1 MESIILSALNRYLEQ
16 DKERASQLSQ
26 IKGKV
31 IRILV
36 REIKLDLLIK
46 VQESYFEE
54 VHQED
59 TLADVEI
66 DLSLKVLPDFL
77 LGTDPDTLIK
87 NGVIE
92 IKGDTHIASVMQ
104 NTLKEIEI
112 DWEEIISKYTGDA
125 VAYQLGKGARA
136 LHTFGDRLRD
146 NMRQDLRDYLQDNV
160 QVSVTQD
167 EVDQFIKDVDVTR
180 AQVDRLEARLN
191 KLDNRLQ
198 PRD

>member
-1 MESIILSALNRYLEQ
+1 MKNIIIVALNRYLEQ
-16 DKERASQLSQ
+16 DKERANQLSQ

-31 IRILV
+31 IRILIQ
-36 REIKLDLLIK
+36 EIKLDLLIK
-46 VQESYFEE
+46 IQESYFEE
-54 VHQED
+54 ISQEE

-66 DLSLKVLPDFL
+66 DISLKVLPDFL
-77 LGTDPDTLIK
+77 LGTDPDVLIK
-87 NGVIE
+87 NGAIE

-112 DWEEIISKYTGDA
+112 DWEEIISKYTGDT

-146 NMRQDLRDYLQDNV
+146 NMRQDIRDYLQDNV

-167 EVDQFIKDVDVTR
+167 EVDQFIKDVDTTR

-191 KLDNRLQ
+191 KLDN
-198 PRD
+198 